1 MFACEQADI
10 VPDIVTLAKALTGG
24 MLPLAAT
31 VARQH
36 VYDSFLSESIDQA
49 LVHGPTFCGNP
60 MGCAAANASL
70 DLFESEPRLEQV
82 ATIADQLEEFL
93 VPCLDIPH
101 VADVRVK
108 GAIGVVQLDRVPD
121 LTAMRQRFLRE
132 GVWLRPF
139 EDIVYIMPPFV
150 IGSEDLTIL
159 TDAVTRVVTEWSETI
174 C

>member
-1 MFACEQADI
+1 
-10 VPDIVTLAKALTGG
+10 
-24 MLPLAAT
+24 
-31 VARQH
+31 
-36 VYDSFLSESIDQA
+36 
-49 LVHGPTFCGNP
+49 

-82 ATIADQLEEFL
+82 STIADQLEEFL